1 MREHPGTCG
10 PQTRAA
16 GYARAS
22 WNLRTQTTNSND
34 VSDSMLHH
42 TIQPP
47 ELARLNWSLT
57 MTLTTITTNYDPQCL
72 RRAGKLSVLALRTA
86 GANLPIFGTE
96 DLVRLAIVVACLI
109 LSTNARNIRLVS
121 L

>member
-1 MREHPGTCG
+1 MFETCWETVG
-10 PQTRAA
+10 LGSQ
-16 GYARAS
+16 
-22 WNLRTQTTNSND
+22 
-34 VSDSMLHH
+34 
-42 TIQPP
+42 
-47 ELARLNWSLT
+47 
-57 MTLTTITTNYDPQCL
+57 
-72 RRAGKLSVLALRTA
+72 RRA